1 MSERGRLGGLTVM
14 VNIVML
20 MHHDDVMRTTANI
33 DDDLLRILRGIA
45 ESRRTSLG
53 KVISDLVRI
62 ALKPRDP
69 RPADLPVFRVSEG
82 APAITIEDV
91 KKAEEEL

>member
-1 MSERGRLGGLTVM
+1 
-14 VNIVML
+14 ML
-20 MHHDDVMRTTANI
+20 VHHDDVMRTTANI

-53 KVISDLVRI
+53 RVISDLVRI
-62 ALKPRDP
+62 ALKPKDR
-69 RPADLPVFRVSEG
+69 RPADGSLPVFRVSEG